1 MNTKELLN
9 LKILEITM
17 FIHKTHPE
25 LSKFI
30 EEFPV
35 TIPNQESPKITIEN
49 LEKYYNSLSSMIT
62 KYNLSH

>member
-1 MNTKELLN
+1 MNKKKLLN
-9 LKILEITM
+9 SKILEITM
-17 FIHKTHPE
+17 LIHKTHPE
-25 LSKFI
+25 LSIFI

-35 TIPNQESPKITIEN
+35 TIPNQENPKITVEN